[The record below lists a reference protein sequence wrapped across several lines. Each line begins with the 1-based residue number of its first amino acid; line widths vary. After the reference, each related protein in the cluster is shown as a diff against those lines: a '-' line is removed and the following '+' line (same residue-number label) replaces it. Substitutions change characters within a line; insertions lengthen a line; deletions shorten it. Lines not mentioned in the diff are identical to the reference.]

1 MRVIQKITFEAKDDA
16 EAIRVAADRLGRDA
30 VVLSTRPV
38 SKGGFMGLFGK
49 PALVVTAGLLE
60 EDLPPKEEE
69 RDDLAYRLRAFQ
81 QLLEAKSAVTPPR
94 GDDTSNREEPGMPC
108 GEDRLEVNGKIVV
121 SGRSAQ
127 TRQAVQ
133 AYSAKD
139 KPEDGEMPDSV
150 TSRDLS
156 KDVDRIQRTL
166 ALVLERLDGASD
178 RSVVVQDI
186 KPGDEL
192 DSQTVNSLKLDI
204 KSRLINAEMTP
215 SFVDRLV
222 DEYDGPMDERSFRS
236 WLCSKVNSPYKDNL
250 EALGGPKAMF
260 IGPTGVGKTTTIA
273 KLAAISSL
281 WEDRQVAL
289 ATSDTY
295 RIAAVEQL
303 RTYAK
308 ILGVPVEVIFEPGD
322 LQKICNKS
330 GSNLVLLDTA
340 GRSQRDRRRLD
351 EIMDLYDVFQPDS
364 VHLVI
369 SASSKYR
376 DMLDVIDRMG
386 NIPISNLIFTKLDET
401 LSLGPVL
408 ETVIN
413 FDIPVSFFTVGQTV
427 PNDIEV
433 ASAERLV
440 DMIMGGEGRG

>member
-1 MRVIQKITFEAKDDA
+1 MRVVQKITFEAKDDA

-38 SKGGFMGLFGK
+38 SKGGFLGFFTKSVLM
-49 PALVVTAGLLE
+49 VTAGLLE
-60 EDLPPKEEE
+60 EDQKPQEDEKEN
-69 RDDLAYRLRAFQ
+69 LAYRLRAFQ
-81 QLLEAKSAVTPPR
+81 QLLESKSGTAPGEKAPHVLK
-94 GDDTSNREEPGMPC
+94 EPGSAL
-108 GEDRLEVNGKIVV
+108 GEDRLELGGKIAA
-121 SGRSAQ
+121 SGPSVRQ
-127 TRQAVQ
+127 TRQAVE
-133 AYSAKD
+133 AYGPKEQVSAD
-139 KPEDGEMPDSV
+139 PGPV
-150 TSRDLS
+150 RDLS
-156 KDVDRIQRTL
+156 GDVDKIQKTL
-166 ALVLERLDGASD
+166 ALVLERLDKAEDGPAAS
-178 RSVVVQDI
+178 RENVTQKTGTFESLSSFR
-186 KPGDEL
+186 L
-192 DSQTVNSLKLDI
+192 DL
-204 KSRLINAEMTP
+204 KSRLVDAEVTP
-215 SFVDRLV
+215 SFAESLVGEYSGPV
-222 DEYDGPMDERSFRS
+222 DEDAFCS
-236 WLCSKVNSPYKDNL
+236 WLSSRINSPYKDNL
-250 EALGGPKAMF
+250 EAIGGPKAMF

-281 WEDRQVAL
+281 WEDRQVLL

-308 ILGVPVEVIFEPGD
+308 ILGVPVEVVFEPQD
-322 LQKICNKS
+322 LEKICSKT
-330 GSNLVLLDTA
+330 GHKLVLLDTA

-351 EIMDLYDVFQPDS
+351 ETVELYQVFRPDS

-386 NIPISNLIFTKLDET
+386 VIPISSLIFTKLDET

-408 ETVIN
+408 EVVTN
-413 FDIPVSFFTVGQTV
+413 FDIPVSFFTVGQNV

-440 DMIMGGEGRG
+440 RMVMGGKDRD